1 MKITKLAD
9 LKLDT
14 KNANKGTELGR
25 KMLKASLDEL
35 GAGRSILVD
44 RNDISVMQGALKRF
58 AELERLEYLE
68 DQFMRKAHVVHQFY
82 LKERDMPVFYID
94 NFRDSDRF
102 RVTAYAGDNS
112 EAWEPRWARLLS
124 LLKSELGPHAVTQ

>member
-1 MKITKLAD
+1 MRRIVSSWLAALCFMATVGSATAAD
-9 LKLDT
+9 QPHEGHSPLAT
-14 KNANKGTELGR
+14 A
-25 KMLKASLDEL
+25 
-35 GAGRSILVD
+35 SILVD